1 MNIGINYMK
10 GDKNAASS
18 LLNRDRLGLS
28 LKTEISDKI
37 LINGKI
43 GVPVSG
49 VEDNVVIGN
58 VQIDFLLNPS
68 GTMKARVFN
77 KENQYQY
84 FANDIGYTQGLG
96 ISYEIEYDSF
106 KDLFKKSKI
115 KK

>member
-1 MNIGINYMK
+1 MK

-28 LKTEISDKI
+28 LKTELSDRI

-49 VEDNVVIGN
+49 VEDNAIIGD
-58 VQIDFLLNPS
+58 VQIDFLLNQS
-68 GTMKARVFN
+68 GTLKARVFN
-77 KENQYQY
+77 KENEYQY

-96 ISYEIEYDSF
+96 ISYEIEFDSF
-106 KDLFKKSKI
+106 KELLKNSKNKKEDK
-115 KK
+115 